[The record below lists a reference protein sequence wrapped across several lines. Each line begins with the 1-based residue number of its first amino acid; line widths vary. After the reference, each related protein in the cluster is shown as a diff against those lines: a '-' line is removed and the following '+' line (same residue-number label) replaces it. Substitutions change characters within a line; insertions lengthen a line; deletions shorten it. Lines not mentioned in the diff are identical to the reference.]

1 MKHKT
6 IIFLLI
12 FGLFLIGC
20 SNTNSDK
27 AQKINF
33 PTHVYLEK
41 LSPDKKTKAIIYSWS
56 NEASNLLGSNDR
68 FILGFTNPKAKWYI
82 DFELSEGFGT
92 YEGGIS
98 GIEWLNA
105 NEVVIKRRISDSP
118 KDIKYNLNLNEWLLI
133 NKD

>member
-1 MKHKT
+1 M
-6 IIFLLI
+6 L
-12 FGLFLIGC
+12 GC
-20 SNTNSDK
+20 D
-27 AQKINF
+27 
-33 PTHVYLEK
+33 
-41 LSPDKKTKAIIYSWS
+41 
-56 NEASNLLGSNDR
+56 DR

-92 YEGGIS
+92 YEGGII

-133 NKD
+133 NND